1 MTSTACQLAWAL
13 ALVLLPV
20 LFIAWLIET
29 DRDRAIRWR
38 DAGMSQACI
47 AERLGCSRYRV
58 RKLLA

>member
-1 MTSTACQLAWAL
+1 MTSTACLLAWAL

-20 LFIAWLIET
+20 LFLAWLAET
-29 DRDRAIRWR
+29 DRERAQRWR

>member
-1 MTSTACQLAWAL
+1 MTTTACLLAWAL

-29 DRDRAIRWR
+29 DRDRAQRWR
-38 DAGMSQACI
+38 RDGLSQRAI
-47 AERLGCSRYRV
+47 ATRLNCTTYRV